1 MLIYF
6 TYSTAEA
13 EISFAAAICQ
23 NHLIEMVDK
32 ERALKL
38 YSNFDMFNC

>member
-1 MLIYF
+1 MLINF
-6 TYSTAEA
+6 TNSTVEA

-23 NHLIEMVDK
+23 NHLIETVDK

-38 YSNFDMFNC
+38 FR